1 MNQLSPRTRNYL
13 MQSTLTLYY
22 LICVLTSSPILTSPI
37 HVDQVGE
44 IKRKLHLSGLLTPS
58 GSTSGSVGGS
68 SSGSGSSGSG
78 NANSSAGISATNYL
92 PGLASTAGG
101 NVSMPGPQGGAGAPR
116 DPATTL
122 DIEVRNLA
130 IIVKD

>member
-1 MNQLSPRTRNYL
+1 

-68 SSGSGSSGSG
+68 SSSGSGSSGSA

-92 PGLASTAGG
+92 PRLASTAGG
-101 NVSMPGPQGGAGAPR
+101 NVSMPGLQGGAGAPR
-116 DPATTL
+116 DPGTTL

-130 IIVKD
+130 IVVKD